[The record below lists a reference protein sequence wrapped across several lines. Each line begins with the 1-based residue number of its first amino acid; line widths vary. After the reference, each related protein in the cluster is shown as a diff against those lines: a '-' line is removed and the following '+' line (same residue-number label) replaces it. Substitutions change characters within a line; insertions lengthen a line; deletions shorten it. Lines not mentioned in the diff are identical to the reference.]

1 MVIPP
6 TAVSAF
12 CRRSPPFHCES
23 VVSGEQQ
30 NVGRS
35 CRGRVARAGLLG
47 LTEGGSRGEG
57 GGKPAAEGGSPSP
70 SIWRKTPP
78 LPTQTGNL
86 ICAGWPTDRPTA
98 AATAPNSLLVAQPP
112 RLPSRRSPE
121 RKQKSASQL
130 PHPCSRLSVRLTTH
144 SSMFWGDFLYF
155 VKFHLVCCTQFR
167 PSSRLESFGTMH
179 PSRGVW
185 FAPKQGRKCLTQRCW
200 DSGGSGEATG
210 RGHCRFA
217 VLM

>member
-86 ICAGWPTDRPTA
+86 ICAGWPTDRPRRRPPQTA
-98 AATAPNSLLVAQPP
+98 CWWRSHHDCRLVAHLRENRKVPP
-112 RLPSRRSPE
+112 NCPTPVPVCPSVSPPIPPCF
-121 RKQKSASQL
+121 RVIFIFCQVSPGLLYSISA
-130 PHPCSRLSVRLTTH
+130 
-144 SSMFWGDFLYF
+144 F
-155 VKFHLVCCTQFR
+155 
-167 PSSRLESFGTMH
+167 E
-179 PSRGVW
+179 
-185 FAPKQGRKCLTQRCW
+185 
-200 DSGGSGEATG
+200 
-210 RGHCRFA
+210 
-217 VLM
+217 